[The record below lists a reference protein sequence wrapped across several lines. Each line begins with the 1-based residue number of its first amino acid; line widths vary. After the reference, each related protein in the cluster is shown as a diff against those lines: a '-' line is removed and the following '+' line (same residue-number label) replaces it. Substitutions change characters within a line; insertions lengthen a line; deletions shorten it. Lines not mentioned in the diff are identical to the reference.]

1 MISFSQYL
9 KEGDYPLY
17 HKTFTSAA
25 KAASDLAKK
34 RGFEV
39 DEDDWFNQVSTG
51 PKKPGKGKTN
61 RYIVKVTKN
70 GKETRKRLAFQ
81 VYGMDSGK
89 YELNAYVE
97 STQIQEGKGSVIDQ
111 IKTIV
116 SDKQASKIGGKMI
129 DMQTASVISQIYDKV
144 SGATKKKMEN
154 DKIENLVKIAQRVMA
169 KESTDLEEAYDS
181 KMYYAKFKG
190 RIEGPYKSEKEAYY
204 DTKGDAEWIKK
215 GKDIKESTEL
225 EEAIKVK
232 THRGMYSMKKGEES
246 LRNWVDGIVIMSDAV
261 KKNQRKTVA
270 QNIVKAIE
278 TGKIKNA
285 DLTQDLGTLIGIKA
299 PSGMEAPK
307 SVVKDRMKELKLLES
322 TDKELDI
329 KSIKDLIKNPS
340 PKMIKQYGGK
350 DKYIKM
356 LKSKLAKLESIKE
369 NIGVEDG
376 RRVIVKAL
384 TKPAALRL
392 QKKLRN
398 KFSSYDFNV
407 DKSGL
412 SIIVPNEKHITRF
425 INKQPEVDTIGE
437 SVDFEKTNTLTADEY
452 DEVQNFQNFDKKD
465 WRFDKKS
472 KTYTRKKKV

>member
-25 KAASDLAKK
+25 KAALDLAKK

-144 SGATKKKMEN
+144 SVATKKKMEN

-169 KESTDLEEAYDS
+169 KESTDLEEA
-181 KMYYAKFKG
+181 
-190 RIEGPYKSEKEAYY
+190 
-204 DTKGDAEWIKK
+204 
-215 GKDIKESTEL
+215 
-225 EEAIKVK
+225 IKVK
-232 THRGMYSMKKGEES
+232 THKGMYSMKKGEES
-246 LRNWVDGIVIMSDAV
+246 LRNLVDGIVIMSDAV

-285 DLTQDLGTLIGIKA
+285 DLTQDLGTLIGVKA

-322 TDKELDI
+322 TDKDLDI

-376 RRVIVKAL
+376 RRVVVKAL

-398 KFSSYDFNV
+398 KFNSYDFNI

-437 SVDFEKTNTLTADEY
+437 SVDFEKTNTLTVDEY
-452 DEVQNFQNFDKKD
+452 DEVQNFQNFNKKD

>member
-25 KAASDLAKK
+25 KAALDLAKK

-144 SGATKKKMEN
+144 SVATKKKMEN

-169 KESTDLEEAYDS
+169 KESTDLEEA
-181 KMYYAKFKG
+181 
-190 RIEGPYKSEKEAYY
+190 
-204 DTKGDAEWIKK
+204 
-215 GKDIKESTEL
+215 
-225 EEAIKVK
+225 IKVK
-232 THRGMYSMKKGEES
+232 THKGMYSMKKGEES

-285 DLTQDLGTLIGIKA
+285 DLTQDLGTLIGVKA

-307 SVVKDRMKELKLLES
+307 SVVKDRMKELNLLES
-322 TDKELDI
+322 TDKDLDI

-376 RRVIVKAL
+376 RRVVVKAL

-398 KFSSYDFNV
+398 KFNSYDFNI

-452 DEVQNFQNFDKKD
+452 DEVQNFQNFNKKD

>member
-25 KAASDLAKK
+25 KAALDLAKK

-144 SGATKKKMEN
+144 SVATKKKMEN

-169 KESTDLEEAYDS
+169 KESTDLEEA
-181 KMYYAKFKG
+181 
-190 RIEGPYKSEKEAYY
+190 
-204 DTKGDAEWIKK
+204 
-215 GKDIKESTEL
+215 
-225 EEAIKVK
+225 IKVK
-232 THRGMYSMKKGEES
+232 THKGMYSMKKGEES

-285 DLTQDLGTLIGIKA
+285 DLTQDLGTLIGVKA

-307 SVVKDRMKELKLLES
+307 SVVKDRMKELNLLES
-322 TDKELDI
+322 TDKDLDI

-398 KFSSYDFNV
+398 KFNSYDFNI

-437 SVDFEKTNTLTADEY
+437 SVDFEKTNTLTVDEY
-452 DEVQNFQNFDKKD
+452 DEVQNFQNFNKKD

>member
-25 KAASDLAKK
+25 KAALDLAKK

-144 SGATKKKMEN
+144 SVATKKKMEN

-169 KESTDLEEAYDS
+169 KEST
-181 KMYYAKFKG
+181 
-190 RIEGPYKSEKEAYY
+190 
-204 DTKGDAEWIKK
+204 
-215 GKDIKESTEL
+215 EL

-232 THRGMYSMKKGEES
+232 THKGMYSMKKGEES

-285 DLTQDLGTLIGIKA
+285 DLTQDLGTLIGVKA

-322 TDKELDI
+322 TDKDLDI

-376 RRVIVKAL
+376 RRVVVKAL

-398 KFSSYDFNV
+398 KFNSYDFNI

-452 DEVQNFQNFDKKD
+452 DEVQNFQNFNKKD

>member
-25 KAASDLAKK
+25 KAAEDLAKK

-111 IKTIV
+111 IKTII

-144 SGATKKKMEN
+144 SVATKKKMEN

-169 KESTDLEEAYDS
+169 KESTD
-181 KMYYAKFKG
+181 
-190 RIEGPYKSEKEAYY
+190 
-204 DTKGDAEWIKK
+204 
-215 GKDIKESTEL
+215 L

-285 DLTQDLGTLIGIKA
+285 DLTQDLGTLIGVKA

-307 SVVKDRMKELKLLES
+307 SVVKDRMKELNLLES
-322 TDKELDI
+322 TDKDLDI
-329 KSIKDLIKNPS
+329 KSLKDLIKNPS

-398 KFSSYDFNV
+398 KFNSYDFNI

-437 SVDFEKTNTLTADEY
+437 SADFEKTNTLTADEY
-452 DEVQNFQNFDKKD
+452 DEVQNFQNFNKKD

>member
-25 KAASDLAKK
+25 KAALDLAKK

-144 SGATKKKMEN
+144 SVATKKKMEN

-169 KESTDLEEAYDS
+169 
-181 KMYYAKFKG
+181 
-190 RIEGPYKSEKEAYY
+190 
-204 DTKGDAEWIKK
+204 
-215 GKDIKESTEL
+215 KESTEL

-285 DLTQDLGTLIGIKA
+285 DLTQDLGTLIGVKA

-322 TDKELDI
+322 TDKDLDI

-376 RRVIVKAL
+376 RRVVVKAL

-398 KFSSYDFNV
+398 KFNSYDFNI

-437 SVDFEKTNTLTADEY
+437 SVDFEKTNTLTVDEY
-452 DEVQNFQNFDKKD
+452 DEVQNFQNFNKKD

>member
-25 KAASDLAKK
+25 KAALDLAKK

-144 SGATKKKMEN
+144 SVATKKKMEN

-169 KESTDLEEAYDS
+169 KESTDLEEA
-181 KMYYAKFKG
+181 
-190 RIEGPYKSEKEAYY
+190 
-204 DTKGDAEWIKK
+204 
-215 GKDIKESTEL
+215 
-225 EEAIKVK
+225 IKVK
-232 THRGMYSMKKGEES
+232 THKGMYSMKKGEES

-285 DLTQDLGTLIGIKA
+285 DLTQDLGTLIGVKA

-322 TDKELDI
+322 TDKDLDI

-376 RRVIVKAL
+376 RRVVVKAL

-398 KFSSYDFNV
+398 KFNSYDFNI

-437 SVDFEKTNTLTADEY
+437 SVDFEKTNTLTVDEY
-452 DEVQNFQNFDKKD
+452 DEVQNFQNFNKKD

>member
-25 KAASDLAKK
+25 KAALDLAKK

-97 STQIQEGKGSVIDQ
+97 STQIQEGKGSVIDK

-116 SDKQASKIGGKMI
+116 SDKQASKIGGKMV

-144 SGATKKKMEN
+144 SVATKKKMEN

-169 KESTDLEEAYDS
+169 
-181 KMYYAKFKG
+181 
-190 RIEGPYKSEKEAYY
+190 
-204 DTKGDAEWIKK
+204 
-215 GKDIKESTEL
+215 KESTEL

-285 DLTQDLGTLIGIKA
+285 DLTQDLGTLIGVKA

-322 TDKELDI
+322 TDKDLDI

-376 RRVIVKAL
+376 RRVIVKA
-384 TKPAALRL
+384 
-392 QKKLRN
+392 
-398 KFSSYDFNV
+398 
-407 DKSGL
+407 
-412 SIIVPNEKHITRF
+412 
-425 INKQPEVDTIGE
+425 
-437 SVDFEKTNTLTADEY
+437 
-452 DEVQNFQNFDKKD
+452 
-465 WRFDKKS
+465 
-472 KTYTRKKKV
+472 

>member
-25 KAASDLAKK
+25 KAALDLAKK

-144 SGATKKKMEN
+144 SVATKKKMEN

-169 KESTDLEEAYDS
+169 KEYTD
-181 KMYYAKFKG
+181 
-190 RIEGPYKSEKEAYY
+190 
-204 DTKGDAEWIKK
+204 
-215 GKDIKESTEL
+215 L

-232 THRGMYSMKKGEES
+232 THKGMYSMKKGEES

-285 DLTQDLGTLIGIKA
+285 DLTQDLGTLIGVKA

-322 TDKELDI
+322 TDKDLDI

-376 RRVIVKAL
+376 RRVVVKAL

-398 KFSSYDFNV
+398 KFNSYDFNI

-437 SVDFEKTNTLTADEY
+437 SVDFEKTNTLTVDEY
-452 DEVQNFQNFDKKD
+452 DEVQNFQNFNKKD

>member
-25 KAASDLAKK
+25 KAALDLAKK

-144 SGATKKKMEN
+144 SVATKKKMEN

-169 KESTDLEEAYDS
+169 KESTDLEEA
-181 KMYYAKFKG
+181 
-190 RIEGPYKSEKEAYY
+190 
-204 DTKGDAEWIKK
+204 
-215 GKDIKESTEL
+215 
-225 EEAIKVK
+225 IKVK
-232 THRGMYSMKKGEES
+232 THKGMYSMKKGEES

-285 DLTQDLGTLIGIKA
+285 DLTQDLGTLIGVKA

-322 TDKELDI
+322 TDKDLDI

-376 RRVIVKAL
+376 RRVVVKAL

-398 KFSSYDFNV
+398 KFNSYDFNI

-437 SVDFEKTNTLTADEY
+437 SVDFEKTNTLTSDEY
-452 DEVQNFQNFDKKD
+452 DEVQNFQNFNKKD

>member
-25 KAASDLAKK
+25 KAALDLAKK

-144 SGATKKKMEN
+144 SVATKKKMEN

-169 KESTDLEEAYDS
+169 KESTDLEEA
-181 KMYYAKFKG
+181 
-190 RIEGPYKSEKEAYY
+190 
-204 DTKGDAEWIKK
+204 
-215 GKDIKESTEL
+215 
-225 EEAIKVK
+225 IKVK
-232 THRGMYSMKKGEES
+232 THKGMYSMKKGEES

-285 DLTQDLGTLIGIKA
+285 DLTQDLGTLIGVKA

-322 TDKELDI
+322 TDKDLDI
-329 KSIKDLIKNPS
+329 KSIKDLINNPS

-376 RRVIVKAL
+376 RRVVVKAL

-398 KFSSYDFNV
+398 KFNSYDFNI

-452 DEVQNFQNFDKKD
+452 DEVQNFQNFNKKD

>member
-25 KAASDLAKK
+25 KAALDLAKK

-144 SGATKKKMEN
+144 SVATKKKMEN

-169 KESTDLEEAYDS
+169 KESTDLEEA
-181 KMYYAKFKG
+181 
-190 RIEGPYKSEKEAYY
+190 
-204 DTKGDAEWIKK
+204 
-215 GKDIKESTEL
+215 
-225 EEAIKVK
+225 IKVK
-232 THRGMYSMKKGEES
+232 THKGMYSMKKGEES

-285 DLTQDLGTLIGIKA
+285 DLTQDLGTLIGVKA

-322 TDKELDI
+322 TDKDLDI

-398 KFSSYDFNV
+398 KFNSYDFNI

-452 DEVQNFQNFDKKD
+452 DEVQNFQNFNKKD